1 MGWIFLKS
9 KLIVIITLL
18 MFFMIGSNE
27 FLINT
32 RVAALEIDPIEVVM
46 FGKADKKSYIS
57 SMKSSL
63 YYAEIGG
70 LNYADIEETLSI
82 PVLDKS
88 RTLKKCF
95 TMKRGDVLVIP
106 AGKTLT
112 LTGGAD
118 IAGTIYIEEGGKLL
132 LERFSVTLTG
142 SILCDGE
149 LSVTGGTLLCGSYSL
164 LYIGENGS
172 FTATDRG
179 GDEDELNGRIDSLVG
194 ANVICFGETNIPDPT
209 FAAQPIAAV
218 YQRIDFAGAKKKT
231 EIVADV
237 ECLLPSAVGF
247 NSNFEYSEGAFYDNY
262 TILFSGGSSVIF
274 SAEGTIDKGWSSIN
288 GTDIR
293 IPLAALKVYAE
304 RKKKPD

>member
-1 MGWIFLKS
+1 MKS

-149 LSVTGGTLLCGSYSL
+149 LSVTGVTLLCG
-164 LYIGENGS
+164 
-172 FTATDRG
+172 R
-179 GDEDELNGRIDSLVG
+179 DSL
-194 ANVICFGETNIPDPT
+194 
-209 FAAQPIAAV
+209 
-218 YQRIDFAGAKKKT
+218 
-231 EIVADV
+231 
-237 ECLLPSAVGF
+237 
-247 NSNFEYSEGAFYDNY
+247 
-262 TILFSGGSSVIF
+262 
-274 SAEGTIDKGWSSIN
+274 
-288 GTDIR
+288 
-293 IPLAALKVYAE
+293 
-304 RKKKPD
+304 

>member
-1 MGWIFLKS
+1 
-9 KLIVIITLL
+9 
-18 MFFMIGSNE
+18 MIGSNE
-27 FLINT
+27 SLINT
-32 RVAALEIDPIEVVM
+32 RAAALEIDPIGVVM

-57 SMKSSL
+57 SLKSNL

-70 LNYADIEETLSI
+70 LNYADIDESLSI

-95 TMKRGDVLVIP
+95 TMRRGDVLVIP

-132 LERFSVTLTG
+132 LEKYSVTLTG

-149 LSVTGGTLLCGSYSL
+149 LSVTGGTLLCGSNSL

-179 GDEDELNGRIDSLVG
+179 GDENELNGRIDANAG

-209 FAAQPIAAV
+209 FAAKPVAAV
-218 YQRIDFAGAKKKT
+218 YQRIDFAGAKKKV
-231 EIVADV
+231 EIVEDI
-237 ECLLPSAVGF
+237 ESIMPSVVGF
-247 NSNFEYSEGAFYDNY
+247 NSNFEYSEGAFYDSY
-262 TILFSGGSSVIF
+262 TILFSGGSCVTFYASGSI
-274 SAEGTIDKGWSSIN
+274 SNGWSTIGGYN
-288 GTDIR
+288 VQ
-293 IPLAALKVYAE
+293 IPLAALKIYAE
-304 RKKKPD
+304 RNSAAEAGGR